1 MYCLSTHPSQ
11 PVLVLYSKK
20 FGILHA
26 NANINTAQFKYLAL
40 LTVHI
45 ALALKEWHIAIYLSI
60 ANMTVTQTEA
70 IRNVSMKICAY
81 L

>member
-45 ALALKEWHIAIYLSI
+45 ALALKE
-60 ANMTVTQTEA
+60 
-70 IRNVSMKICAY
+70 
-81 L
+81 